1 MVEPESDQSQ
11 SAKQNKAPAPSR
23 RLALYPNEYVWFIFV
38 SAMDLFMTNIVLH
51 FGGEEVN
58 PLARSVLMTAGL
70 RGLVVFK
77 FALVIVVIVCC
88 EIIGRKQARTGR
100 WLARFAVG
108 ITALPMVLAFI
119 QLLAA
124 KLAG

>member
-1 MVEPESDQSQ
+1 M
-11 SAKQNKAPAPSR
+11 A
-23 RLALYPNEYVWFIFV
+23 
-38 SAMDLFMTNIVLH
+38 
-51 FGGEEVN
+51 
-58 PLARSVLMTAGL
+58 AGL